1 MAADEILITG
11 ATGKTGGYA
20 IDRLLEEGVPV
31 RALVHQVDDRSKA
44 LEARGVEIV
53 QGDLSDFE
61 VVNAA
66 LKGISAAYFVYPIQI
81 PGILEA
87 TTYFAQSALEH
98 GVRAIAN
105 MSQISARRE
114 ATSHAARN
122 HWLAERLLD
131 RWGVPVTHLR
141 PTFFAE
147 WATYFAQIVR
157 EKNLLILPFGEARF
171 APIAAEDQGRVIAS
185 ILTNPAPHGGKTYRL
200 YGPREITQH
209 EVAEMLTRITGRK
222 ITYVPVEIPAFI
234 ELLKQLGY
242 NAHFQQHIASVA
254 QDGRDGVFSGT
265 NSDVETITGQKPMDM
280 ETFLTKAQSLYSA
293 TPSA

>member
-1 MAADEILITG
+1 VAADKILITG

-20 IDRLLEEGVPV
+20 IDRLLEMGAPV
-31 RALVHQVDDRSKA
+31 RALVHQIDDRSKA
-44 LEARGVEIV
+44 IEARGVEIV
-53 QGDLSDFE
+53 QGDLSDFG

-66 LKGISAAYFVYPIQI
+66 LKGISTAYFVYPIQI

-98 GVRAIAN
+98 GVKAIVN

-147 WATYFAQIVR
+147 WTTYFAQTVR
-157 EKNLLILPFGEARF
+157 EKNLLVLPFGEARF

-185 ILTNPAPHGGKTYRL
+185 ILTNPAPHVGKTYRL
-200 YGPREITQH
+200 YGPQEITQH
-209 EVAEMLTRITGRK
+209 DVADVLTRITGRK
-222 ITYVPVEIPAFI
+222 ITYVPVEIPAF
-234 ELLKQLGY
+234 LDVLKQLGF
-242 NAHFQQHIASVA
+242 NDHFQQHIASVA
-254 QDGRDGVFSGT
+254 QDARDGVFSGT
-265 NSDVETITGQKPMDM
+265 SNDVHHVSGQKPTDM
-280 ETFLTKAQSLYSA
+280 ETFLTKNKSLFAA
-293 TPSA
+293 TPSR